1 VLLLGLDAPPA
12 ELEAS
17 FALAARQPVCTGFAI
32 GRTIF
37 GAAARAWMQGEI
49 DDATATLRMADT
61 YATLIAAW
69 ERARASSGIAADTQ
83 PTAPA
88 VPRE

>member
-1 VLLLGLDAPPA
+1 
-12 ELEAS
+12 
-17 FALAARQPVCTGFAI
+17 
-32 GRTIF
+32 
-37 GAAARAWMQGEI
+37 
-49 DDATATLRMADT
+49 MADT